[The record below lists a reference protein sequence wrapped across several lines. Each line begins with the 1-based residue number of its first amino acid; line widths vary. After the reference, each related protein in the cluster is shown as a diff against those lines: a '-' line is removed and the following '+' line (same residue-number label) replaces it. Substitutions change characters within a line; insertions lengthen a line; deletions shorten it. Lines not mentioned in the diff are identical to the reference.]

1 MSSPVRILLAED
13 DPGMQI
19 ALGALLEA
27 HGEFELVAV
36 ASDAGEAIALA
47 ERTCPDVCLVDVA
60 MPGGGG
66 PHAARTIRER
76 VPAAQ
81 VLALSGRQ
89 DRESVVE
96 MLRAGACGYLVKGND
111 VDELIEAVHAA
122 ASGRSTVSKQVAG
135 DLVGELATKLAR
147 EDVAAERERAARA
160 RIAHVLSGGLLSMVF
175 QPVVALGGPRAGEV
189 LFFEAL
195 ARFATEPV
203 RAPNLWFDEAAR
215 VGMLLELEL
224 AAAGHALAALPRL
237 PAGAAVSIN
246 VSPSTAVSNE
256 LLAMLPPS
264 LGERMI
270 VELTEHAPIEDYDE
284 FCPRLERLRRRGV
297 RVAIDDAGAGFASL
311 RHILRV
317 QPEVIKA
324 DMSLTRRVAEH
335 RGERAMLRAFG
346 SFAAETGAVFVAEG
360 IETDAEIAALR
371 ELGVEFGQGFR
382 LGRPER
388 APAAMAH
395 TRAGAGAWAPSSRAA
410 RG

>member
-1 MSSPVRILLAED
+1 
-13 DPGMQI
+13 MQV

-27 HGEFELVAV
+27 HAEFDLVAV
-36 ASDAGEAIALA
+36 ASDAEEAIALA
-47 ERTCPDVCLVDVA
+47 ATSRPDVCLVDVG

-66 PHAARTIRER
+66 PRAARAIREHE
-76 VPAAQ
+76 PATQ

-89 DRESVVE
+89 DRDSVVE

-135 DLVGELATKLAR
+135 DLVGELASKLAR

-175 QPVVALGGPRAGEV
+175 QPVVALGDGGGV
-189 LFFEAL
+189 LFYEAL

-237 PAGAAVSIN
+237 PDGATISIN

-264 LGERMI
+264 LGERVI

-284 FCPRLERLRRRGV
+284 FCPRLVRLRRRGV

-324 DMSLTRRVAEH
+324 DMSLTRRVADH
-335 RGERAMLRAFG
+335 RGERALLRAFG
-346 SFAAETGAVFVAEG
+346 SFAAETKAVFVAEG

-371 ELGVEFGQGFR
+371 ELGVEYGQGFR

-388 APAAMAH
+388 APVVAPAAA
-395 TRAGAGAWAPSSRAA
+395 AWTPSSRAV